1 MDFRMKIKID
11 PTTQEHYLVFLD
23 EDDRKKKSRFLK
35 AMVKQNKFAVTMTI
49 QEETDGFTKSQW
61 GMYEAFTFLIKEYTG
76 DSLSEIKRI
85 IHSELEVTED
95 QIKNYSVKEFS
106 EFIERLF
113 KLCAENIGIVVEQ
126 DQNGKL
132 RIIKN
137 D

>member
-11 PTTQEHYLVFLD
+11 PNTQEHYLVFLD

-35 AMVKQNKFAVTMTI
+35 SMAKLNKFAVTMTI

-61 GMYEAFTFLIKEYTG
+61 GMYEAFTYLIKEYTG

-85 IHSELEVTED
+85 IHSELEITED
-95 QIKNYSVKEFS
+95 EIKGYSVKEFS

-113 KLCAENIGIVVEQ
+113 KLCAESIGIVVVQGQ
-126 DQNGKL
+126 DGKL
-132 RIIKN
+132 RIEKN

>member
-11 PTTQEHYLVFLD
+11 SETKEHYLVFLD

-35 AMVKQNKFAVTMTI
+35 AMATHNKFAVTMTL
-49 QEETDGFTKSQW
+49 QKETDGFTKSQW
-61 GMYEAFTFLIKEYTG
+61 GMYEAFTFLLKEYTG
-76 DSLSEIKRI
+76 DTLQEIKRI
-85 IHSELEVTED
+85 IHTELEITEE

-126 DQNGKL
+126 DKAGKL
-132 RIIKN
+132 KIIKN

>member
-11 PTTQEHYLVFLD
+11 PNTQEHFLVFLD

-35 AMVKQNKFAVTMTI
+35 SMVKQNKFAVTMTI

-61 GMYEAFTFLIKEYTG
+61 GMYEAFTFLLKEYTG

-85 IHSELEVTED
+85 IHSELEITED

-126 DQNGKL
+126 GQDGKL

>member
-11 PTTQEHYLVFLD
+11 PETKEHYLVFLD

-35 AMVKQNKFAVTMTI
+35 AMATHNKFAVTMTI

-61 GMYEAFTFLIKEYTG
+61 GMYEAFTFLLKEYTG
-76 DSLSEIKRI
+76 DTLREIKRT
-85 IHSELEVTED
+85 IHTELEITEEE
-95 QIKNYSVKEFS
+95 IKNYSVKEFS

-126 DQNGKL
+126 DTAGKL
-132 RIIKN
+132 KIIKN

>member
-11 PTTQEHYLVFLD
+11 PNTQEHFLVFLD

-35 AMVKQNKFAVTMTI
+35 SMVKQNKFAVTMTI

-61 GMYEAFTFLIKEYTG
+61 GMYEAFTFLLKEYTG
-76 DSLSEIKRI
+76 DSLTEIKRI
-85 IHSELEVTED
+85 IHSEREIRED
-95 QIKNYSVKEFS
+95 QSKNYSVKEFS

-126 DQNGKL
+126 GQDGKL

>member
-11 PTTQEHYLVFLD
+11 SETKEHYLVFLD
-23 EDDRKKKSRFLK
+23 EDDRKKKSRFLR
-35 AMVKQNKFAVTMTI
+35 AMANHNKFAVTMTL

-61 GMYEAFTFLIKEYTG
+61 GMYEAFTFLLKEYTG
-76 DSLSEIKRI
+76 DTMQEIKRI
-85 IHSELEVTED
+85 IHTELEITEE

-126 DQNGKL
+126 DKAGKL
-132 RIIKN
+132 KIIKN

>member
-11 PTTQEHYLVFLD
+11 PETKEHYLVFLD

-35 AMVKQNKFAVTMTI
+35 AMATHNKFAVTMTI

-61 GMYEAFTFLIKEYTG
+61 GMYEAFTFLLKEYTG
-76 DSLSEIKRI
+76 DTLQEIKRT
-85 IHSELEVTED
+85 IHTELEITEEE
-95 QIKNYSVKEFS
+95 IKNYSVKEFS

-126 DQNGKL
+126 DTTGKL
-132 RIIKN
+132 KIIKN

>member
-11 PTTQEHYLVFLD
+11 PETKEHYLVFLD

-35 AMVKQNKFAVTMTI
+35 AMATHNKFAVTMTI

-61 GMYEAFTFLIKEYTG
+61 GMYEAFTFLLKEYTG
-76 DSLSEIKRI
+76 DTLQEIKRT
-85 IHSELEVTED
+85 IHTELEITEEE
-95 QIKNYSVKEFS
+95 IKNYSVKEFS

-126 DQNGKL
+126 DTAGKL
-132 RIIKN
+132 KIIKN